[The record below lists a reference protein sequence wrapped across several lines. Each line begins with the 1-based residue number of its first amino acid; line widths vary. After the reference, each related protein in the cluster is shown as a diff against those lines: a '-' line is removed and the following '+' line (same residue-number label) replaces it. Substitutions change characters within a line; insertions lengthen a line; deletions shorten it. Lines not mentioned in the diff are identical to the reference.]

1 MQFSDVDEILDY
13 AIEREDRA
21 AKMYAELANTVERPG
36 IREAFLEFAAEEGR
50 HKARLMK
57 IKAEGTPAGNF
68 EKITDLQIT
77 EDLVE
82 PKISKHMNYQ
92 EVLVFAMKSEKLAF
106 LLYTKLAEAC
116 MEPGLAEVF
125 RGLAQEEAK
134 HKLHF
139 EIEYDDRI
147 LEGV

>member
-1 MQFSDVDEILDY
+1 MQFSNVDEILDY

-21 AKMYAELANTVERPG
+21 AKMYAELAHTVERPG

-50 HKARLMK
+50 HKVRLMK
-57 IKAEGTPAGNF
+57 IKAEGTPAVNV
-68 EKITDLQIT
+68 EKISDLKIT

-106 LLYTKLAEAC
+106 ILYTKLAEAC
-116 MEPGLAEVF
+116 TDPGLAEVF

-139 EIEYDDRI
+139 EMEYDDRI
-147 LEGV
+147 LEGI

>member
-1 MQFSDVDEILDY
+1 MQFSNVDEILDY

-21 AKMYAELANTVERPG
+21 AKLYVELAETVERPG
-36 IREAFLEFAAEEGR
+36 IREACLEFAAEEGR

-57 IKAEGTPAGNF
+57 IKREGIPEVKG
-68 EKITDLQIT
+68 EKIADLKIG
-77 EDLVE
+77 EDLVQ

-92 EVLVFAMKSEKLAF
+92 EVLVFAMKSEKQAF
-106 LLYTKLAEAC
+106 QLYTNLASAC
-116 MEPGLAEVF
+116 TDPGLAEVF
-125 RGLAQEEAK
+125 RGLAMEEAK
-134 HKLHF
+134 HKLYF

>member
-1 MQFSDVDEILDY
+1 MQFSSAEEILDF
-13 AIEREDRA
+13 AIEREERA
-21 AKMYAELANTVERPG
+21 AKMYSKLANTVERPG
-36 IREAFLEFAAEEGR
+36 IREAFLDFAAEEGR

-57 IKAEGTPAGNF
+57 VKAGDLKPVKM
-68 EKITDLQIT
+68 EKIADLKIT

-82 PKISKHMNYQ
+82 PEISKHMNYQ

-106 LLYTKLAEAC
+106 QLYTRLAQATDD
-116 MEPGLAEVF
+116 PGLAAVF
-125 RGLAQEEAK
+125 SELAQEEAK